1 MKVRAT
7 VAVGLALAVGSS
19 SACTWTSARVIPSG
33 SVAKAPARA
42 PDCEVS
48 FFRTKVDRPYDEL
61 SAIQVEGGA
70 GMLMVTPEALQ
81 REMAGKACG
90 LGADAVFITQDY
102 TLREGG
108 TAWMTG
114 VAIKY
119 REAPV
124 GPVDP
129 SR

>member
-1 MKVRAT
+1 MKVRTT
-7 VAVGLALAVGSS
+7 VAVGLALAVGTS

-33 SVAKAPARA
+33 NVANAPARA

-70 GMLMVTPEALQ
+70 GMFMVTPEALQ
-81 REMAGKACG
+81 KEMVGKACG
-90 LGADAVFITQDY
+90 LGADAVFVTQDY

-119 REAPV
+119 REAHV
-124 GPVDP
+124 GPVDS

>member
-1 MKVRAT
+1 MKVRT
-7 VAVGLALAVGSS
+7 IIAVGLALVVVGS
-19 SACTWTSARVIPSG
+19 SACTWTSARVISSG
-33 SVAKAPARA
+33 NVANAPARA

-70 GMLMVTPEALQ
+70 GMFMVTPEALQ
-81 REMAGKACG
+81 KEMAAKACG
-90 LGADAVFITQDY
+90 LGADAVLITQDY
-102 TLREGG
+102 TLRDGS

-119 REAPV
+119 REALV
-124 GPVDP
+124 GPVDS